1 MKEMQTKS
9 TMRYHL
15 TLIRMAVIKKAKE
28 TSASK
33 ILEGKEQL
41 RPGARDITA
50 YPLWKMHGGSSK

>member
-1 MKEMQTKS
+1 
-9 TMRYHL
+9 
-15 TLIRMAVIKKAKE
+15 MAVIKKAKE

-50 YPLWKMHGGSSK
+50 YPLWKIHGGSSK